1 MKKKKYIIILQD
13 IKNSEVEIIW
23 NDGHKSVY
31 NSHWLQQ
38 RSFRR
43 EAQLKWLHSD
53 KLPYQTWAGESMLTS
68 MPQLPFKD
76 VVGNDGA
83 LLQFLEYLEVKGVC
97 ILNDVP
103 HQLGQVRT
111 LAERVA
117 FIKRT
122 HYG

>member
-1 MKKKKYIIILQD
+1 
-13 IKNSEVEIIW
+13 
-23 NDGHKSVY
+23 
-31 NSHWLQQ
+31 
-38 RSFRR
+38 
-43 EAQLKWLHSD
+43 
-53 KLPYQTWAGESMLTS
+53 MLTS

-83 LLQFLEYLEVKGVC
+83 LLQFIEYLEVKGVC

-122 HYG
+122 HYITPCSSRERSCGEQIRIKFHTITNDSTYNRIIRTEI

>member
-1 MKKKKYIIILQD
+1 
-13 IKNSEVEIIW
+13 
-23 NDGHKSVY
+23 
-31 NSHWLQQ
+31 
-38 RSFRR
+38 
-43 EAQLKWLHSD
+43 
-53 KLPYQTWAGESMLTS
+53 MLTS

-76 VVGNDGA
+76 VVENDGA